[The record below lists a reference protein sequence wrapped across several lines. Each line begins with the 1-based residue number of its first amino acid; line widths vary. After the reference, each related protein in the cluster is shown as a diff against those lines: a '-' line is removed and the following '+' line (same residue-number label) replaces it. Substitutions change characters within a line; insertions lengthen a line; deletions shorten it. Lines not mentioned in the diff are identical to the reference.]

1 MRVFLPHGFAFE
13 VSTYCGHCGLIRR
26 IEHIGQRAMPGA
38 VAFMHHLQYLDRG
51 DQGGSSEV
59 LERPTFL
66 YARGFDVEA
75 LRFHDAEQLL
85 DGPTLPIEADD
96 PPGCRKVRRGVR
108 CQQTPMWRL
117 DLLRRIELACL
128 HEPQRDLRRQR
139 RRASR
144 PTGRGSLD

>member
-117 DLLRRIELACL
+117 
-128 HEPQRDLRRQR
+128 EPPSADRSRVPP
-139 RRASR
+139 RATAR
-144 PTGRGSLD
+144 PQPAAAPSQPADRSW